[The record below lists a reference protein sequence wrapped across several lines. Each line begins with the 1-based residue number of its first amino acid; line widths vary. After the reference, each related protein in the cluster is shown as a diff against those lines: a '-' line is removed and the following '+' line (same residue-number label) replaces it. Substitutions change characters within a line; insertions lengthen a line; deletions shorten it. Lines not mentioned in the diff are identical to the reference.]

1 MSLMLAFVLLQSGPL
16 VSPGAAPAIGEAPL
30 RPGGLKP
37 RRATGAEAA
46 PVRSALAQCLDLAAG
61 NADRAETVA
70 RDWLGREPG
79 SGAAEPLLCLG
90 TAQANGGAWD
100 QAAASFTTGRDR
112 AAASDHGLRA
122 RLGAMAGNA
131 ALAAGKPDMA
141 LGLLDQAAQDAGGGE
156 DRATTGDIALD
167 RARALVALK
176 RLPEAASA
184 LVEARAATPNNAQAW
199 LLSATLS
206 RRMGK
211 LADAQAQIATAA
223 ELLPV
228 DPEIGLE
235 AGVIAVLS
243 GRDEAARKSWESVVK
258 AAPGS
263 AQAESAKV
271 YLAQLGGKK

>member
-1 MSLMLAFVLLQSGPL
+1 
-16 VSPGAAPAIGEAPL
+16 
-30 RPGGLKP
+30 
-37 RRATGAEAA
+37 
-46 PVRSALAQCLDLAAG
+46 
-61 NADRAETVA
+61 
-70 RDWLGREPG
+70 
-79 SGAAEPLLCLG
+79 
-90 TAQANGGAWD
+90 
-100 QAAASFTTGRDR
+100 
-112 AAASDHGLRA
+112 
-122 RLGAMAGNA
+122 MAGNA

-176 RLPEAASA
+176 RLPEAVSA

>member
-1 MSLMLAFVLLQSGPL
+1 MSLMLALVLLQSGPL
-16 VSPGAAPAIGEAPL
+16 VSPGAAPPIGEAPL

-37 RRATGAEAA
+37 RRATAAAA
-46 PVRSALAQCLDLAAG
+46 PVRSALAQCLDLAAA

-100 QAAASFTTGRDR
+100 QAAASFTAGRDR

-235 AGVIAVLS
+235 AGVIAVLF

-263 AQAESAKV
+263 PQAESARA
-271 YLAQLGGKK
+271 YLEQLVGKK